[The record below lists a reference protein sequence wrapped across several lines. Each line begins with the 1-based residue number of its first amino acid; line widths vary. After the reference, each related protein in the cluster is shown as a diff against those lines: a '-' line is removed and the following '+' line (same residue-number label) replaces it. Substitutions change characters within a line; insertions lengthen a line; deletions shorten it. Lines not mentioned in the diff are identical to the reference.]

1 LNKYFRK
8 TYYPNEGTSHKKEAK
23 INLLR
28 NFVKILMNNRKNF
41 RMIYPIV
48 AYGDPV
54 LRKVTVDI
62 DKSVDVKKLSED
74 MFETMYNAK
83 GVGLAAPQ
91 VGLNLRIFVV
101 DGRPFNE
108 GEDMEERDKDPSLI
122 DFKQVFINADILD
135 EKGKEWAFE
144 EGCLSIPDIREDI
157 YRPTFVTINFFD
169 ENWVEH
175 TKTYEGLAARIIQH
189 EYDHIDG
196 ILFTDHLNPVKKRM
210 LKNKLAK
217 ITKGIVDVDYKMKFP
232 K

>member
-1 LNKYFRK
+1 
-8 TYYPNEGTSHKKEAK
+8 
-23 INLLR
+23 
-28 NFVKILMNNRKNF
+28 
-41 RMIYPIV
+41 MIYPIV
-48 AYGDPV
+48 AYGDPI

-91 VGLNLRIFVV
+91 IGLNLRIFVA

-108 GEDMEERDKDPSLI
+108 GEDMEERDKDPSLV

-144 EGCLSIPDIREDI
+144 EGCLSIPDIREDV
-157 YRPTFVTINFFD
+157 YRPNFVTINFFD

>member
-1 LNKYFRK
+1 
-8 TYYPNEGTSHKKEAK
+8 
-23 INLLR
+23 
-28 NFVKILMNNRKNF
+28 
-41 RMIYPIV
+41 MIYPIV

-62 DKSVDVKKLSED
+62 DKSYDVKKLSED

-91 VGLNLRIFVV
+91 IGINLRIFVV

-108 GEDMEERDKDPSLI
+108 GEDMKERDKDPSLI
-122 DFKQVFINADILD
+122 DFKKIFINAEILEED
-135 EKGKEWAFE
+135 GDDWAFE
-144 EGCLSIPDIREDI
+144 EGCLSIPDVREDI
-157 YRPTFVTINFFD
+157 YRPEYVTIRYFD
-169 ENWVEH
+169 TDWIEH
-175 TKTYEGLAARIIQH
+175 TEEYEGLAARIIQH

-217 ITKGIVDVDYKMKFP
+217 ITKGRVDVDYKMKFP

>member
-1 LNKYFRK
+1 
-8 TYYPNEGTSHKKEAK
+8 
-23 INLLR
+23 
-28 NFVKILMNNRKNF
+28 
-41 RMIYPIV
+41 MIYPIV
-48 AYGDPV
+48 AYGDPI
-54 LRKVTVDI
+54 LRKETVDI

-91 VGLNLRIFVV
+91 IGLNLRIFVA

-108 GEDMEERDKDPSLI
+108 GEDMEERDKDPSLV

-144 EGCLSIPDIREDI
+144 EGCLSIPDIREDV
-157 YRPTFVTINFFD
+157 YRPNSVTINFFD

-217 ITKGIVDVDYKMKFP
+217 ITKGIVDVEYKMKFP

>member
-1 LNKYFRK
+1 
-8 TYYPNEGTSHKKEAK
+8 
-23 INLLR
+23 
-28 NFVKILMNNRKNF
+28 
-41 RMIYPIV
+41 MIYPIV

-54 LRKVTVDI
+54 LRKVAADI
-62 DKSVDVKKLSED
+62 DRSYDVKKLSED

-91 VGLNLRIFVV
+91 IGLNLRMFVV

-108 GEDMEERDKDPSLI
+108 GEDMKERDKDPSLI
-122 DFKQVFINADILD
+122 DFKKIFINAEILEED
-135 EKGKEWAFE
+135 GDDWAFE
-144 EGCLSIPDIREDI
+144 EGCLSIPDVREDI
-157 YRPTFVTINFFD
+157 YRPEYVTIRYFD
-169 ENWVEH
+169 VDWKEH
-175 TKTYEGLAARIIQH
+175 TEEYEGLAARIIQH

-217 ITKGIVDVDYKMKFP
+217 ITKGRVDVDYKMKFP

>member
-1 LNKYFRK
+1 
-8 TYYPNEGTSHKKEAK
+8 
-23 INLLR
+23 
-28 NFVKILMNNRKNF
+28 
-41 RMIYPIV
+41 MIYPIV

-62 DKSVDVKKLSED
+62 DKSYDVKKLSED

-91 VGLNLRIFVV
+91 IGLNLRMFVV

-108 GEDMEERDKDPSLI
+108 GEDMKERDKDPSLI
-122 DFKQVFINADILD
+122 DFKKIFINAEILEED
-135 EKGKEWAFE
+135 GDDWAFE
-144 EGCLSIPDIREDI
+144 EGCLSIPDVREDI
-157 YRPTFVTINFFD
+157 YRPEYVTIRYFD
-169 ENWVEH
+169 ADWNEH
-175 TKTYEGLAARIIQH
+175 TEEYEGLAARIIQH

-196 ILFTDHLNPVKKRM
+196 ILFTDHLNPVRKRM

-217 ITKGIVDVDYKMKFP
+217 ITKGRVDVDYKMKFP

>member
-1 LNKYFRK
+1 
-8 TYYPNEGTSHKKEAK
+8 
-23 INLLR
+23 
-28 NFVKILMNNRKNF
+28 
-41 RMIYPIV
+41 MIYPIV

-62 DKSVDVKKLSED
+62 DKSYDVKKLSED

-91 VGLNLRIFVV
+91 IGLNLRMFVV

-122 DFKQVFINADILD
+122 DFKKVFINAEILEED
-135 EKGKEWAFE
+135 GDDWGFE
-144 EGCLSIPDIREDI
+144 EGCLSIPDVREDV
-157 YRPTFVTINFFD
+157 YRPEYLTIRYFD
-169 ENWVEH
+169 EDWNEH
-175 TKTYEGLAARIIQH
+175 TEEYEGLAARIIQH
-189 EYDHIDG
+189 EYDHVDG

-217 ITKGIVDVDYKMKFP
+217 ITKGKVDVDYKMKFP
-232 K
+232 KL

>member
-1 LNKYFRK
+1 
-8 TYYPNEGTSHKKEAK
+8 
-23 INLLR
+23 
-28 NFVKILMNNRKNF
+28 
-41 RMIYPIV
+41 MIYPII

-54 LRKVTVDI
+54 LRKVTIDI
-62 DKSVDVKKLSED
+62 DKSVDVKQLSED

-83 GVGLAAPQ
+83 GVGLAGPQ
-91 VGLNLRIFVV
+91 VGINLRIFVV

-144 EGCLSIPDIREDI
+144 EGCLSIPDIREDV
-157 YRPTFVTINFFD
+157 YRPAFVTINFFD

-217 ITKGIVDVDYKMKFP
+217 ITKGIVDVEYKMKFP